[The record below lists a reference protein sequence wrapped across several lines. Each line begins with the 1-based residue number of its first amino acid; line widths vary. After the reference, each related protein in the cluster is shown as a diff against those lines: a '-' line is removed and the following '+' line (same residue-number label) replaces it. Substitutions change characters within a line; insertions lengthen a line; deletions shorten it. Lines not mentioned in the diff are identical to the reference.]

1 MISRLCQACQA
12 HLSAPLPGVV
22 SWALQGKKGHI
33 CSAKHFLSSLT
44 FTSKNFWAFVGSV
57 RGYLLQLCR
66 WAQCLCGDNLVRILS
81 PSLLSPLSSPH
92 SIIWDHEQKVHTTN
106 CHIQVQTLFVCW
118 APHTPMMT
126 IWNWSNPTLS
136 LAISLG
142 FSFQIIKC
150 NIVKCNKQM

>member
-66 WAQCLCGDNLVRILS
+66 WAQCLCGNNLVRILS
-81 PSLLSPLSSPH
+81 PSLLSPLNYMRSWTKSAHNELPHPSPD
-92 SIIWDHEQKVHTTN
+92 S
-106 CHIQVQTLFVCW
+106 VCVLG
-118 APHTPMMT
+118 
-126 IWNWSNPTLS
+126 PTHANDDNLE
-136 LAISLG
+136 L
-142 FSFQIIKC
+142 
-150 NIVKCNKQM
+150 VKPDAVTGDITWIFIPNNQM